1 MPESPVFADQISA
14 VHVLRSILPM
24 EYLILIREHPRQA
37 QLKSINLRVKRYRSI
52 QFYRSLHRIPGVVF
66 VSPSIDASELL
77 AKASL
82 VASSTGSAM
91 WEALRLGIPCLS
103 FAKNWH
109 SKFEFSPYV
118 LELKSPEDYMK
129 KALGISP
136 NTVVASLERFIPNL
150 GQYLIWTVDSKASAK
165 LSDVPEEVLERN
177 FVCAIREYLAS

>member
-1 MPESPVFADQISA
+1 
-14 VHVLRSILPM
+14 
-24 EYLILIREHPRQA
+24 
-37 QLKSINLRVKRYRSI
+37 
-52 QFYRSLHRIPGVVF
+52 VF